1 MRVLNAGQMRDAD
14 RRTIEGLGIPA
25 RTLME
30 RAGQQVAAVV
40 VRDFGPMRGRR
51 VVVICGRGNNGGDGF
66 VTARALVEA
75 GADVQVL
82 VLGALDGVKGDAR
95 DALAALRDIHDVVEV
110 GDTAA
115 WASWRPAVRSAAV
128 IVDAITGTGF
138 NPPLTGLAGTVVDD
152 VNAAGVPVVAVD
164 LPSGLSAD
172 SASVNGE
179 AIEAAVTVALA
190 APKIPHV
197 LAPAEGWVG
206 RWEVADIGIPV
217 DVIDAVTG
225 PVLDLVTPARLR
237 PLVPR
242 RSPSS
247 HKGQF
252 GRVLIVAGS
261 VGKTGAAYLSAMGAL
276 RSGAGLVTVATPKS
290 CVPVVA
296 ALGAEYMTW
305 PMPEDDAGRM
315 TDGAVEDLLAFDA
328 DVTAVGPGLGRS
340 PALDKLVAAL
350 AARSKS
356 PLVLDADALNALA
369 EKHVGYVFRE
379 AEKHTRHV
387 FSTPAVLTPHPG
399 EMARLS
405 GLSIEAV
412 QADRVGVSQ
421 RLAAGLNA
429 HVVLKGHRTLVTS
442 PDGRVSIN
450 DSGNPGMATAGTGDV
465 LTGAITAW
473 MAQLRDP
480 AAAAAL
486 AVYLHG
492 RAGDLAAAAQSEVA
506 MVAGDLL
513 AHLGAATLE
522 LISLTGGEA
531 ARR

>member
-1 MRVLNAGQMRDAD
+1 MRVLNAGQMREAD
-14 RRTIEGLGIPA
+14 RRTIDEIGIPA

-40 VRDFGPMRGRR
+40 AREFGPVRGRR

-66 VTARALVEA
+66 VAARALVEA
-75 GADVQVL
+75 GAEVQVL

-95 DALAALRDIHDVVEV
+95 DALAALRDVHDVIEIA
-110 GDTAA
+110 DASA
-115 WASWRPAVRSAAV
+115 WPPWRPAVRSAAV

-138 NPPLTGLAGTVVDD
+138 NPPLTGLASTVVDD

-172 SASVNGE
+172 SASVTGE

-206 RWEVADIGIPV
+206 RWEVAEIGIPAG
-217 DVIDAVTG
+217 VIDKVAG

-242 RSPSS
+242 RSPTS
-247 HKGQF
+247 HKGHF

-315 TDGAVEDLLAFDA
+315 TDGAIGELLAFDA

-340 PALDKLVAAL
+340 LALDKLVAAL
-350 AARSKS
+350 ATRSTC

-369 EKHVGYVFRE
+369 GVS
-379 AEKHTRHV
+379 

-412 QADRVGVSQ
+412 QSDRVGVSQ
-421 RLAAGLNA
+421 RLAAGWNA
-429 HVVLKGHRTLVTS
+429 YVVLKGHRTLVTS

-465 LTGAITAW
+465 LTGAIAAW
-473 MAQLRDP
+473 LAQLRDP

-492 RAGDLAAAAQSEVA
+492 RAGDLAAAMQGEVA

-513 AHLGAATLE
+513 AQLGAATLE
-522 LISLTGGEA
+522 LVSLTGGGEV
-531 ARR
+531 ARQ